1 MWFGAKQSFNG
12 WATLQDF
19 SNMITIQA
27 KKHDNFSVEFKCG
40 YEDMSGRKKVDF
52 AVNTWIFVPNSLDVN
67 PENYGKKQ
75 FYRDI
80 KSNVRL
86 ITPVYLL
93 RDIAEED
100 SLPYVQLR
108 NALEALVRYPSQEQ
122 IDDYEYHLKMYAA
135 IFRSAQRNQS
145 HHIRR
150 GRSIKNDGYLIRD
163 YVADS
168 ERILAQFRS
177 LYHIIDVPTI
187 KSDVRKYFHL
197 VDEFMSQILTV
208 QCLRTMRYLDS
219 VENNPVVPELKSLL
233 TKLIEYEREYKTNM
247 SYFTVSSDVKNNTLM
262 VFHHGMLKKYVESDL
277 YVKLDKKRDGVAVE
291 QIYYSIAAGVAM
303 IFATSVAWITQL
315 RYGNIT
321 LPLFVA
327 LVVSYMLKD
336 RIKDLMRYYFAHRLG
351 NKYYDKKA
359 LVSIGKK
366 KIGLIKE
373 GVDFISPAKVPS
385 RVMSLRDSLATIQDA
400 TNIFDEKIILFRKH
414 VTLND
419 AVLMDNDEYPM
430 RGINEIVRLH
440 LHRFAQ
446 KMDNPEIPVD
456 TLDDAGNVKSVK
468 VPKIYYLHVV
478 FQLKH
483 DDQEEYKHFRITMT
497 RNGIVKLEENK

>member
-1 MWFGAKQSFNG
+1 
-12 WATLQDF
+12 
-19 SNMITIQA
+19 MIDIKA

-93 RDIAEED
+93 RDIAAED

-108 NALEALVRYPSQEQ
+108 NALEAVARYPSPEQ
-122 IDDYEYHLKMYAA
+122 IDDYEYHLKMFAA
-135 IFRSAQRNQS
+135 IFRSAQRRQS
-145 HHIRR
+145 HHIRK
-150 GRSIKNDGYLIRD
+150 GRAIKQDGYLIKD

-168 ERILAQFRS
+168 SKILKRFRE
-177 LYHIIDVPTI
+177 LYQIIDVPTV
-187 KSDVRKYFHL
+187 KAPVRKYFHL

-208 QCLRTMRYLDS
+208 QCFRTLRFLGSM
-219 VENNPVVPELKSLL
+219 ENTSQLAELKGLL
-233 TKLIEYEREYKTNM
+233 TSLVESERVYKTNM
-247 SYFTVSSDVKNNTLM
+247 SYFTVSSDVENNTQM

-291 QIYYSIAAGVAM
+291 QLYYSIAAGVAM
-303 IFATSVAWITQL
+303 IFATAVAWITQV

-366 KIGLIKE
+366 KIGVIKE
-373 GVDFISPAKVPS
+373 GVDFISPVKIPAA
-385 RVMSLRDSLATIQDA
+385 VMSLRNSIATIQDA
-400 TNIFDEKIILFRKH
+400 THIFDEKIILFRKH

-419 AVLMDNDEYPM
+419 SVLMDNDEYPM
-430 RGINEIVRLH
+430 RGINEIMRLH

-456 TLDDAGNVKSVK
+456 TLGDNGNVKSVK
-468 VPKIYYLHVV
+468 VPKIYYLHVI
-478 FQLKH
+478 FQMKH
-483 DDQEEYKHFRITMT
+483 DEQEEYKHFRITMT